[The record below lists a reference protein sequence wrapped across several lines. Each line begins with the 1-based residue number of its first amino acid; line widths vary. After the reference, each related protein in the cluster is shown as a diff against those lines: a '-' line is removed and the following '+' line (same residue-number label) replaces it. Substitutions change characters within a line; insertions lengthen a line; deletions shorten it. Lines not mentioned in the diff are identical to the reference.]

1 MNSTNEKVKSGVYG
15 FVIADAMGVP
25 IEFTRRNHSEDK
37 WLKEMVGYGSHS
49 VPEGT
54 WSDDSSMTIAT
65 MDSIQEM
72 GKLDYEDVMKK
83 FVSWFHDAQYTAT
96 DVVFDIGNATAKAL
110 SKYNNSSLPAIE
122 CGGKNEYD
130 NGNGSLMRI
139 LPVSMYLDSLN
150 LSDEERVEVVCN
162 ASAMTHG
169 HDISKLGCVI
179 YDRFMHEL
187 LSGKDKKIA
196 YKDSCDFNY
205 SKYFDKKTL
214 SEYDRVLSKEIDKLN
229 VDEIS
234 SSGFVVSTLEAAL
247 WSTLTTNSYEESI
260 VKSINLGDDTDT
272 VGAITGSM
280 TGVIYGYENIP
291 QRWIDKLRK
300 KEYLDTLINKFSR
313 TLTEEEKVSQKL

>member
-96 DVVFDIGNATAKAL
+96 GVVFDIGNATAKAL

-130 NGNGSLMRI
+130 NGNGSLMRM

-169 HDISKLGCVI
+169 HYISKLGCVI

-187 LSGKDKKIA
+187 LSGKDKKTA